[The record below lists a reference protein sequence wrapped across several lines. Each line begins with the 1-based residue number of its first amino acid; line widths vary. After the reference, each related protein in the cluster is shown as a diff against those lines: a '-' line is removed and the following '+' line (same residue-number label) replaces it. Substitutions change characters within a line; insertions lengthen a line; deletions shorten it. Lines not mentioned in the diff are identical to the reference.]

1 MRHMA
6 FPNTHPVGVVT
17 LTTVYRLNEGSDW
30 SRHPRQLTLTTRLPV
45 GRSGSPLCGG
55 YLQARTVVA
64 LLLGDSTFADAM
76 TQYGYLLPTL
86 GLKPFPIDSCK
97 AGHQKQNPETLCWGM
112 ALGMGNYAVCQEDLV
127 TTQAPTKYSGVRPD
141 TAGCHTDRRMLP

>member
-6 FPNTHPVGVVT
+6 FPNTHPVGIVT

-112 ALGMGNYAVCQEDLV
+112 ALGMGNYAVR
-127 TTQAPTKYSGVRPD
+127 VRK
-141 TAGCHTDRRMLP
+141 TL

>member
-97 AGHQKQNPETLCWGM
+97 VGHQKQNPRRLRRGM
-112 ALGMGNYAVCQEDLV
+112 ALGVGQSRSLLRK
-127 TTQAPTKYSGVRPD
+127 T
-141 TAGCHTDRRMLP
+141 L

>member
-6 FPNTHPVGVVT
+6 FPNTHPVGIAI
-17 LTTVYRLNEGSDW
+17 LTTVYRLIEGSDW
-30 SRHPRQLTLTTRLPV
+30 FRHPRQLTFTTRP
-45 GRSGSPLCGG
+45 PCGPPWEASVRT

-64 LLLGDSTFADAM
+64 LLLGDSTFADAT

-97 AGHQKQNPETLCWGM
+97 AVAQETKKPLT
-112 ALGMGNYAVCQEDLV
+112 A
-127 TTQAPTKYSGVRPD
+127 AP
-141 TAGCHTDRRMLP
+141 GCGIPVFWDRKHE

>member
-6 FPNTHPVGVVT
+6 FPNTHPAGIVT

-45 GRSGSPLCGG
+45 GRSGRLLCGG

-97 AGHQKQNPETLCWGM
+97 VGHQKQNPRTLCWGK
-112 ALGMGNYAVCQEDLV
+112 ARGVGQSRSLKGERLCDHTSPNKTFWGSSSQLPVA
-127 TTQAPTKYSGVRPD
+127 TPTR
-141 TAGCHTDRRMLP
+141 

>member
-97 AGHQKQNPETLCWGM
+97 VGAKRKTPEH
-112 ALGMGNYAVCQEDLV
+112 LGGAWPLAWAITQSDREDLV
-127 TTQAPTKYSGVRPD
+127 TTQAPPKYSGV
-141 TAGCHTDRRMLP
+141 T